1 MSFPDKFQLTTITEQ
16 NLIQQ
21 NLAQLIYTTG
31 KFENLSTSLTDTI
44 CILNN
49 EPAPAATPR
58 DIATIISLNHA
69 FQSILAQKLP
79 LIYPDIFVLNQDI
92 NNSRPSSGQ
101 LRTNDVTVALTNDV
115 WLPPLPDPQRTPREL
130 TNILT
135 GSTTTTEKALNLNL
149 YLSRWQLFMDGNKR
163 TAIVAANALMIQ
175 AGAGLLAIPENKM
188 HWYRSQLQKYYR
200 SGRDASLK
208 QWLYDNCVFGIAE
221 N

>member
-1 MSFPDKFQLTTITEQ
+1 LSFPDKFQLTAITEQ

-44 CILNN
+44 RILNN
-49 EPAPAATPR
+49 ESVPNATPR
-58 DIATIISLNHA
+58 DITTIISLQHA
-69 FQSILAQKLP
+69 FQDILAQKLP
-79 LIYPDIFVLNQDI
+79 LIYQDIFVINQDI
-92 NNSRPSSGQ
+92 NHSRPSSGQ
-101 LRTNDVTVALTNDV
+101 LRTNDVTVALTNDI
-115 WLPPLPDPQRTPREL
+115 WLPPLPDPQRTPQEL

-135 GSTTTTEKALNLNL
+135 SSTTATEKALNLNL
-149 YLSRWQLFMDGNKR
+149 YLSRWQLFTDGNKR

-175 AGAGLLAIPENKM
+175 AGAGLLAIPENKI

-221 N
+221 T

>member
-1 MSFPDKFQLTTITEQ
+1 MSQ
-16 NLIQQ
+16 NLV
-21 NLAQLIYTTG
+21 QLIYTTG
-31 KFENLSTSLTDTI
+31 KFENLSTSLLDTES
-44 CILNN
+44 ILNN
-49 EPAPAATPR
+49 ESIQNAKPE
-58 DIATIISLNHA
+58 DVVTIIHLKRA
-69 FQSILAQKLP
+69 FQYILNLKTRFSY
-79 LIYPDIFVLNQDI
+79 IDILTINQI
-92 NNSRPSSGQ
+92 VKGGQ
-101 LRTNDVTVALTNDV
+101 PGTGMLRSQDVKVALTNDV
-115 WLPPLPDPQRTPREL
+115 WLPPLPDPQRTPQEL

-135 GSTTTTEKALNLNL
+135 SSASATEKALNLNL

-200 SGRDASLK
+200 SSRDANLK